1 MKQAQYGVAWL
12 SRLLAK
18 LSLYSRRKKNRNE
31 VSAMKNL
38 KKLMAAVLMLGLVF
52 TTAPLASALD
62 LGNILKDGALIVG
75 GGALVTAIGPQL
87 NDFINTLTFN
97 KNAKYDG
104 YTKVVPIVSFGNGT
118 RIGAAQVGS
127 QQKSELNRV
136 KAVARLEGEFNRI
149 GLAALIPIDSVN
161 PLQGFKRVHGAGV
174 TAIIDVR
181 I

>member
-1 MKQAQYGVAWL
+1 MIIGMAF
-12 SRLLAK
+12 
-18 LSLYSRRKKNRNE
+18 
-31 VSAMKNL
+31 VSAPAVN
-38 KKLMAAVLMLGLVF
+38 AASIG
-52 TTAPLASALD
+52 D
-62 LGNILKDGALIVG
+62 ILKDGALIIG
-75 GGALVTAIGPQL
+75 GGALVGAIAPQL

-104 YTKVVPIVSFGNGT
+104 FTKVVPIVSFGNGT

-127 QQKSELNRV
+127 QVKTELNRV
-136 KAVARLEGEFNRI
+136 KAVGRLEGEFNRI
-149 GLAALIPIDSVN
+149 GLAALIPIDSLN

>member
-1 MKQAQYGVAWL
+1 MK
-12 SRLLAK
+12 K
-18 LSLYSRRKKNRNE
+18 IKKTI
-31 VSAMKNL
+31 V
-38 KKLMAAVLMLGLVF
+38 AVLLISVSLVS
-52 TTAPLASALD
+52 APLASALD
-62 LGNILKDGALIVG
+62 LGSILKDGALILG
-75 GGALVTAIGPQL
+75 GGAVVTALGPQL

-118 RIGAAQVGS
+118 KIGAAQVGS
-127 QQKSELNRV
+127 QVKKELDRV

-174 TAIIDVR
+174 TAIIDVK

>member
-1 MKQAQYGVAWL
+1 MQ
-12 SRLLAK
+12 
-18 LSLYSRRKKNRNE
+18 
-31 VSAMKNL
+31 MKNF
-38 KKLMAAVLMLGLVF
+38 KKTIIAVLIMCVAFAAVPM
-52 TTAPLASALD
+52 ANALSVGD
-62 LGNILKDGALIVG
+62 ILKDGALIIG
-75 GGALVTAIGPQL
+75 GGAVVTALGPQL

-118 RIGAAQVGS
+118 KIGAAQVGS
-127 QQKSELNRV
+127 QVQKELDRV
-136 KAVARLEGEFNRI
+136 KAVGRLEGEFNRI

-174 TAIIDVR
+174 TAIIDVK

>member
-1 MKQAQYGVAWL
+1 MKKLKKAMSTLLIIGVLFTAVP
-12 SRLLAK
+12 LAK
-18 LSLYSRRKKNRNE
+18 
-31 VSAMKNL
+31 
-38 KKLMAAVLMLGLVF
+38 AASIG
-52 TTAPLASALD
+52 D
-62 LGNILKDGALIVG
+62 ILKDGALIIG
-75 GGALVTAIGPQL
+75 GGAVVTALAPQL

-127 QQKSELNRV
+127 QVEKELNRV
-136 KAVARLEGEFNRI
+136 KAVGRLEGEFNRI
-149 GLAALIPIDSVN
+149 GLAALIPIDSLN

-174 TAIIDVR
+174 TAIIDVK